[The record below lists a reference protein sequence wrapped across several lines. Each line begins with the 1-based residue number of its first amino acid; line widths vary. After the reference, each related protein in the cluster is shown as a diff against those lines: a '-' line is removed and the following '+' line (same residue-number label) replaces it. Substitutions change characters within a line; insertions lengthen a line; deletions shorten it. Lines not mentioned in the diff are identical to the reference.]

1 MHQSTVSNI
10 DSRGDVR
17 LVLDDGTLKVSR
29 KALCLSSPV
38 FSAMLGDHSR
48 FMESSVEA
56 LDGGGILNI
65 PLKEDDY
72 KPMKTVM
79 RIIHHQN
86 EQVALRVS
94 FHELKELAII
104 CDKYALRNCI
114 LPWASIWSQP
124 YVDRA
129 ERDGYESW
137 LFISMTFRMED
148 VFARITKHIILN
160 AVVLESGTLSCGNAV
175 DLAEGIPDY
184 IMGE

>member
-1 MHQSTVSNI
+1 MDHNQVSNI
-10 DSRGDVR
+10 DPSGEVR
-17 LVLDDGTLKVSR
+17 LVLNVGELKVSR

-38 FSAMLGDHSR
+38 FSAMQGDHSR
-48 FMESSVEA
+48 FKESSVEA
-56 LDGGGILNI
+56 LDEDGVLNI
-65 PLKEDDY
+65 PLGEDDY
-72 KPMKTVM
+72 NPMKTLM
-79 RIIHHQN
+79 RVIHHQN
-86 EQVALRVS
+86 DQGALRVS
-94 FHELKELAII
+94 FHELKDLAIV

-129 ERDGYESW
+129 EKDGYKSW

-148 VFARITKHIILN
+148 VFTQITKHIILN
-160 AVVLESGTLSCGNAV
+160 AVVSESGTLSCGNAI